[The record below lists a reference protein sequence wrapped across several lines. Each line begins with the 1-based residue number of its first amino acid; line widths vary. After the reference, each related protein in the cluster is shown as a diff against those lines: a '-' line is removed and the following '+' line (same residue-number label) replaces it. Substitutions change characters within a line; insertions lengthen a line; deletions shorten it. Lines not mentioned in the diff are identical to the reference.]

1 MGRGRDALSM
11 GSSVGALAARRVIT
25 AASAATGE
33 GKMVMSTKRSRRS
46 QGNYG
51 VDVRQFRRRFV
62 ALELMYIG
70 WAYHGFAAQFVAE
83 KKKKKKNEQDTGGD
97 SDAAEKSDA
106 AILLR
111 EEEHPTVEVR
121 QYTYLQKKKNKRA
134 RKDEAL
140 FNASILQSLNRIGR
154 MRTCVSLRALTRI
167 CAHIR
172 CHSE

>member
-1 MGRGRDALSM
+1 M
-11 GSSVGALAARRVIT
+11 GALAARRVIT

-121 QYTYLQKKKNKRA
+121 QYTYLQKKKKTNVRGKMR
-134 RKDEAL
+134 RFSMPPYSNL
-140 FNASILQSLNRIGR
+140 SIESGG
-154 MRTCVSLRALTRI
+154 
-167 CAHIR
+167 
-172 CHSE
+172 